1 MYKYLLIAL
10 TALLLLASTSLAAEP
25 LSPAQIAQLT
35 YDRYVGD
42 DMQMHGTMEL
52 ISKSGHVRSREFI
65 SLRKDDNAERKQLI
79 RFTAPADI
87 DGTAFLTIERQWQ
100 QQHRATSLPSGP
112 EKNATYRGQ
121 PEGPQFCQFR
131 LHLRRHATPSC

>member
-1 MYKYLLIAL
+1 MISYDKHLLIAL
-10 TALLLLASTSLAAEP
+10 TALMLLASTSLAAES

-52 ISKSGHVRSREFI
+52 ISKNGHVRSREFI
-65 SLRKDDNAERKQLI
+65 SLRKDDDAERKQLI

-87 DGTAFLTIERQWQ
+87 MEQLF
-100 QQHRATSLPSGP
+100 
-112 EKNATYRGQ
+112 
-121 PEGPQFCQFR
+121 
-131 LHLRRHATPSC
+131 